1 MKSALPIAGRSLVL
15 ALVLLAAGCDK
26 RKDDCPAPANNDPQ
40 ATTRAAEAGENG
52 VVFETGKGSGVGLR
66 GAEQTGDDLDGIGI
80 SDDGDDEA
88 DGEGN
93 KKNRPAH

>member
-1 MKSALPIAGRSLVL
+1 MKSALSIAGRSLVL
-15 ALVLLAAGCDK
+15 GLVLLAAGCSK
-26 RKDDCPAPANNDPQ
+26 HKDDCPAPANNDPQ
-40 ATTRAAEAGENG
+40 ATTRSAVAGESG
-52 VVFETGKGSGVGLR
+52 DVLEPGKGVGGLR
-66 GAEQTGDDLDGIGI
+66 SVELTDEDLGGAGI